1 MTPEPQVQSAVTT
14 WQRWIAV
21 PVIAVS
27 TMVGALLVLRGLG
40 ALLHR
45 IMSPEML
52 ESIARTDVREG
63 LVGAIV
69 AAATVASASRAS
81 AGARRLVAVGV
92 FVVGALL
99 AWLALHDWYFPESHP
114 RAYQPSSIPL
124 YATWI
129 GGALGVATV
138 WWAARRRTANRS
150 ARGARS
156 T

>member
-1 MTPEPQVQSAVTT
+1 MTPEPQVKSAVAT

-40 ALLHR
+40 ALMHR
-45 IMSPEML
+45 LVSAEML

-69 AAATVASASRAS
+69 AAATVASASRTS
-81 AGARRLVAVGV
+81 AGGRRWVAVGV
-92 FVVGALL
+92 FVAGALL

-114 RAYQPSSIPL
+114 RAYEPSAIPL
-124 YATWI
+124 YATWS

-138 WWAARRRTANRS
+138 WWAARRCAATRTARC
-150 ARGARS
+150 ARS
-156 T
+156 P

>member
-27 TMVGALLVLRGLG
+27 TMVGALLVLSGLG
-40 ALLHR
+40 AVLHR
-45 IMSPEML
+45 FMSPEML

-81 AGARRLVAVGV
+81 AGSRRWVAVGV

-99 AWLALHDWYFPESHP
+99 A
-114 RAYQPSSIPL
+114 
-124 YATWI
+124 
-129 GGALGVATV
+129 
-138 WWAARRRTANRS
+138 
-150 ARGARS
+150 
-156 T
+156 

>member
-40 ALLHR
+40 ALMH
-45 IMSPEML
+45 
-52 ESIARTDVREG
+52 
-63 LVGAIV
+63 
-69 AAATVASASRAS
+69 
-81 AGARRLVAVGV
+81 RLVSAAG
-92 FVVGALL
+92 
-99 AWLALHDWYFPESHP
+99 
-114 RAYQPSSIPL
+114 R
-124 YATWI
+124 
-129 GGALGVATV
+129 LGVVTV
-138 WWAARRRTANRS
+138 WWAARRGAANRS